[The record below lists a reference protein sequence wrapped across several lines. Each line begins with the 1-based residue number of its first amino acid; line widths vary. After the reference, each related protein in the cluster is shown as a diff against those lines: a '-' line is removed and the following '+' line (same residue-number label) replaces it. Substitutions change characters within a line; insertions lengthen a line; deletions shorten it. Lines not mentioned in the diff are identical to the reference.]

1 MFIAY
6 LATFISWLAFT
17 FIAIVRTEFNIKV
30 ARNII
35 SFIHATSVILFFT
48 FGVPANCLFY
58 MTCGYYIMDGLVEL
72 VYLVKDKKLTN
83 LPMIVHHIVS
93 CFALSY
99 LRDPVVAKY
108 LYYSFFLMELS
119 NYPIYLVYH
128 LKSNGYDNENVI
140 KGLISVE
147 ALGFTVLRLWFGGK
161 ILYNATMS
169 NEVPYI
175 TLLASAIIYVM
186 SIFWVYGMIQQI
198 MKNPQK
204 QKKT

>member
-17 FIAIVRTEFNIKV
+17 FIAIIRTDFNIKV

-35 SFIHATSVILFFT
+35 SSLHATSVILFFT

-58 MTCGYYIMDGLVEL
+58 MTCGYYTMDGLVEL
-72 VYLVKDKKLTN
+72 LYLVKDKKLTN
-83 LPMIVHHIVS
+83 LPMVVHHIIS

-108 LYYSFFLMELS
+108 LYLSFFLMELS

-128 LKSNGYDNENVI
+128 LKSKGYDNQKVI
-140 KGLISVE
+140 KGLIGVE
-147 ALGFTVLRLWFGGK
+147 ALGFIVLRLWLGGQ

-175 TLLASAIIYVM
+175 TLIASAMIYLM
-186 SIFWVYGMIQQI
+186 SIFWVYGMILQVI
-198 MKNPQK
+198 KTPQK
-204 QKKT
+204 QKRT